1 MMPMDDTSTPNN
13 RNNDEVNDPLLS
25 FFMWAPN
32 DFFDDF
38 GVSPSDDSVTKLKR
52 MARELAL

>member
-1 MMPMDDTSTPNN
+1 MDDTSTPNN
-13 RNNDEVNDPLLS
+13 RNFDEANDPLLS

-38 GVSPSDDSVTKLKR
+38 GVSPSDDSVKKLKR